1 MPQTLTQVLCKN
13 CDTPIQSNYCP
24 DCGQAR
30 KTERITFRNILSDFF
45 EQVTEL
51 DTGFLRTLKGLT
63 LRPGHM
69 IREYILGKR
78 KPYMR
83 PFQFYLIMLAVYFAF
98 NELMDIDVM
107 EAGNQFSRNIA
118 PAQANAR
125 QQEVQNAASQLAGKY
140 MKLMLSFLMVT
151 QAFSLRW
158 LYRKSGLY
166 LAEMLVVAMFLTGYH
181 YIFSLIPSVSSLV
194 FGYSKPY
201 WIITILAS
209 LLMFAYSTWA
219 VTQFFNQRGTKA
231 IFKAIFSVMLSMVIY
246 IVFSMLV
253 GICISLYYY
262 RIKGV

>member
-1 MPQTLTQVLCKN
+1 MQPTLTQVLCKN
-13 CDTPIQSNYCP
+13 CDSPVQSHYCP
-24 DCGQAR
+24 ECGQAR
-30 KTERITFRNILSDFF
+30 KTERITFRSILSDFF

-69 IREYILGKR
+69 LREYILGKR

-107 EAGNQFSRNIA
+107 EASNQLSRNMA
-118 PAQANAR
+118 PAQVNAR
-125 QQEVQNAASQLAGKY
+125 QQEMQNAASQLAGKY

-166 LAEMLVVAMFLTGYH
+166 LAEMLVLAMFLTGYH
-181 YIFSLIPSVSSLV
+181 YIFSLIPSISSLV

-201 WIITILAS
+201 WIMTILAS

-219 VTQFFNQRGTKA
+219 ITQFFNQRGTKA
-231 IFKAIFSVMLSMVIY
+231 VLKAIFSVILSMVVY
-246 IVFSMLV
+246 IVLSLLA
-253 GICISLYYY
+253 GICISLFYYK
-262 RIKGV
+262 IKGA